1 MGQWQSSA
9 SGCGWLAGG
18 KRRTSQ
24 VSDPFAAAGADYLEQ
39 VLQAA
44 MQAPAAAGNPAS
56 GGIVARLM
64 VALVSTGEDARL
76 DPYLAFEPGS
86 PSVCE
91 VRWSDGLDMAPA
103 ARVNLRAAEALRT
116 AAGVGASDQC
126 TAQVYA
132 SDGAGRERCV
142 FLTRGSTATYF
153 FPDSRA
159 SLAPGRYP
167 SHLGP
172 SATLGATD
180 QLLLLT
186 ELVGTLPTRAE
197 MVGALRE
204 LLTGMTVEV
213 DATAIE
219 DVIFDA
225 VEQVSRSGAVGS
237 LGTAGGTRP
246 AAPPLSARTPQPQAI
261 EELAR
266 LIVAQLVR
274 EQRMPQ
280 AEELAVAMAPLIP
293 TPAQIAELVV
303 ARMANDGTR
312 VASRRTRGAALRSV
326 PASGSPPQSGGGT
339 GGSSLLYPE
348 AEAAMERLDLWRASL

>member
-1 MGQWQSSA
+1 M
-9 SGCGWLAGG
+9 
-18 KRRTSQ
+18 
-24 VSDPFAAAGADYLEQ
+24 SDPFAAAGADYLEQ

-56 GGIVARLM
+56 GEIVARLM

-76 DPYLAFEPGS
+76 DPYLAFEPGRS
-86 PSVCE
+86 SVCE
-91 VRWSDGLDMAPA
+91 VRWSDGPDKPPA
-103 ARVNLRAAEALRT
+103 AKVNLRAAEALRI

-142 FLTRGSTATYF
+142 FLTRGSMATYL
-153 FPDSRA
+153 FPDSGA
-159 SLAPGRYP
+159 SLTPVRHP

-172 SATLGATD
+172 STTLSATD

-186 ELVGTLPTRAE
+186 EMVGTLPTRAE
-197 MVGALRE
+197 VVGALRE

-237 LGTAGGTRP
+237 LETAGGKRP
-246 AAPPLSARTPQPQAI
+246 AAPPLSARTPQPQTI
-261 EELAR
+261 EQLAR
-266 LIVAQLVR
+266 LIVAQLVE

-280 AEELAVAMAPLIP
+280 AEEVAQAMAPLIP

-303 ARMANDGTR
+303 ARMANEGRR
-312 VASRRTRGAALRSV
+312 VASHRTRGPALRSV
-326 PASGSPPQSGGGT
+326 PANGSPPQSGGGAEA
-339 GGSSLLYPE
+339 SSPLYPE